1 MPSYSQTGHQLS
13 SVGKK
18 YFETQTVQDVGTEL
32 QPPAL
37 PSRSATLCSR
47 PWLTPA
53 SQEEQ
58 RGDRPSIWLLPRP
71 GVERRLRQTVSYT
84 GDIVAAGSL
93 RLESV
98 FVTHVPHLNL
108 TGHETFDNPGK
119 PLLLGILK

>member
-37 PSRSATLCSR
+37 PSRSATSCSR

-84 GDIVAAGSL
+84 GDIVAAGEFEAGVSFCDS
-93 RLESV
+93 RPTLELDR
-98 FVTHVPHLNL
+98 P
-108 TGHETFDNPGK
+108 
-119 PLLLGILK
+119 